1 MKLNYTGKIFFGINL
16 VESYKYVA
24 SKLKII
30 NWKNFKATA
39 LYLEVEDDEDE
50 DELFARRLRS
60 RPCDLLLFLPRDLDR
75 DFLREFEFLS
85 DFLSGTIFTTDLK
98 ILFAISGSISSSDSL
113 LRRRPRDRDRETR
126 RLGDRELK
134 RNNRC

>member
-1 MKLNYTGKIFFGINL
+1 MSR
-16 VESYKYVA
+16 V
-24 SKLKII
+24 
-30 NWKNFKATA
+30 NWKLLIEKTLKQ

-126 RLGDRELK
+126 SLGDRELK
-134 RNNRC
+134 RRYRC